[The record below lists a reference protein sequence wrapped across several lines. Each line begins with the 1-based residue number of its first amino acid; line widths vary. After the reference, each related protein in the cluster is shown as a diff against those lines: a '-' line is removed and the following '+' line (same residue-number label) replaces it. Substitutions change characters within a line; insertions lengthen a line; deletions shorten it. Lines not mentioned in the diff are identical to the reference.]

1 MPKPIQAI
9 SSAALLATLALA
21 VAGCGSASTGTGR
34 RTLNIPFQSPAVTS
48 TKIPAKYTC
57 DGKNIS
63 PPLEWGEVPAGIN
76 ELALFAL
83 GLTPSPTG
91 GGSTISIEWA
101 VSGVNPSLH
110 KIAAGRLPKGA
121 HVGSSTKGPRR
132 YSLCPPKG
140 GPRKTYEFAVYA
152 VPPSLKVAAGFKGL
166 QLLGEVASSNS
177 PTVASAGGQFTVT
190 YKRK

>member
-1 MPKPIQAI
+1 MPRTIQVI

-21 VAGCGSASTGTGR
+21 ATGCGSATTTGR
-34 RTLNIPFQSPAVTS
+34 QTINIPFQSSAITG

-57 DGKNIS
+57 DGKNVS
-63 PPLEWGEVPAGIN
+63 PPLEWGEVPAGVN

-83 GLTPSPTG
+83 GLTPSPEG
-91 GGSTISIEWA
+91 KGSTISIEWA
-101 VSGVNPSLH
+101 VSGLKPSLH
-110 KIAAGRLPKGA
+110 RISAGRLPAGT
-121 HVGSSTKGPRR
+121 HVGSTTKGPRR
-132 YSLCPPKG
+132 YSICPAKG
-140 GPRKTYEFAVYA
+140 EPAKTYEFAVYA

>member
-9 SSAALLATLALA
+9 SSAALLAILALTA
-21 VAGCGSASTGTGR
+21 TGCGSATNTGR
-34 RTLNIPFQSPAVTS
+34 QTINIPFQSPAITG
-48 TKIPAKYTC
+48 TAIPAKYTC
-57 DGKNIS
+57 DGKDIS

-83 GLTPSPTG
+83 GLTPSPEG
-91 GGSTISIEWA
+91 KGSTISIEWA

-110 KIAAGRLPKGA
+110 RIAAGHLPKGA

-132 YSLCPPKG
+132 YSICPPKG

-152 VPPSLKVAAGFKGL
+152 IPPSLKVAAGFKGL